1 MFWLNVSEL
10 SLEVK
15 GVSKCFKEVNID
27 KVEITFYTPMQAH
40 SNLQNAKMSIEE
52 VMQYTAV
59 VKRRSN
65 YFFVQDF

>member
-1 MFWLNVSEL
+1 
-10 SLEVK
+10 
-15 GVSKCFKEVNID
+15 
-27 KVEITFYTPMQAH
+27 MQAH

-65 YFFVQDF
+65 YFFVQDFWQLVYEEVLTPEALRLKLEN